1 MDLVVFFEAF
11 MLVCFGFSWP
21 INLIKNIKLKSA
33 KPMNLPFTLL
43 ILVGYIA
50 GITKLAI
57 KYTSTIY
64 LEYIFY
70 IYLINFIFV
79 AANVFVYFYNRT
91 LDAKRAKEQ
100 VSEVITETAPVAE
113 DAQEEVAT
121 QTANAEEVKENE

>member
-1 MDLVVFFEAF
+1 
-11 MLVCFGFSWP
+11 
-21 INLIKNIKLKSA
+21 
-33 KPMNLPFTLL
+33 MNLPFTLL